1 MSKTWTTPPE
11 FALRSNRAS
20 ATKRSRMSR
29 RYDQLSAI
37 TFTATSA
44 CSRSS
49 WASHT
54 TAKAPVP
61 RRRSTRYRPISS
73 GTDMWLSCM
82 GDPPASP
89 AGPTGGHP
97 PVTRPADGT
106 EALAIQASGGDQA
119 ALDAL
124 LRDISPDVLR
134 RCARFLLYREDA
146 EEAAQ
151 DVLVQVARNIHRFE
165 GRSKFSTWLY
175 TVVANCSRQ
184 KYRELKRRSAETPLT
199 TAETTHPDP
208 RTTSVIAGSRVDLLE
223 ALERL
228 EREAPQLVTPLIYRD
243 ICELDY
249 AEIADRM
256 NLPVGTVKSRLHR
269 ARQQVRPWLIGG
281 DTAEGPGGAE
291 A

>member
-1 MSKTWTTPPE
+1 M
-11 FALRSNRAS
+11 N
-20 ATKRSRMSR
+20 
-29 RYDQLSAI
+29 
-37 TFTATSA
+37 
-44 CSRSS
+44 
-49 WASHT
+49 
-54 TAKAPVP
+54 
-61 RRRSTRYRPISS
+61 
-73 GTDMWLSCM
+73 
-82 GDPPASP
+82 
-89 AGPTGGHP
+89 
-97 PVTRPADGT
+97 RPADET
-106 EALAIQASGGDQA
+106 EALAVRASAGDQN

-184 KYRELKRRSAETPLT
+184 KYRELKRRAAETPLT
-199 TAETTHPDP
+199 TAEATHPDP

-223 ALERL
+223 ALDRL
-228 EREAPQLVTPLIYRD
+228 EREAPQLVTPLVYRD

-269 ARQQVRPWLIGG
+269 ARQQVRPWLVGG
-281 DTAEGPGGAE
+281 YADEAPGGAE